1 MSTKHMKHIRRQRQ
15 NRHRIRIV
23 ILVITILSCMYMLGQ
38 RFCDWEWLTE
48 TVATIIAI
56 VAAVAF
62 WLEYHEN
69 KLLNEAQFIMEL
81 NEQFLSDSNLS
92 EVEWELEKYYNRY
105 RKDELTEEY
114 CVKFEEQFD
123 LEKRKRQHL
132 VNYLVHLEGIAAL
145 VNNVVLHLDA
155 IDDLMSYRYF
165 IAVNN
170 PIVQKLELLEYPD
183 YYKGCFGIYDAWV
196 AELQEQGVI
205 IPMYDEDKNDL
216 TKKLEEQKKC
226 KQKRN

>member
-1 MSTKHMKHIRRQRQ
+1 MATKHMKQIRRQRQ
-15 NRHRIRIV
+15 GSHRIRIMVLIITV
-23 ILVITILSCMYMLGQ
+23 IICVYLLGQ
-38 RFCDWEWLTE
+38 FFWHWEWLTE

-114 CVKFEEQFD
+114 CEKFEEQFD
-123 LEKRKRQHL
+123 LEKRKRQYL
-132 VNYLVHLEGIAAL
+132 VNYMVHLEGIAAL
-145 VNNVVLHLDA
+145 VNNGVIHLDA

-183 YYKGCFGIYDAWV
+183 YYKGCYAIYADWV
-196 AELQEQGVI
+196 AELQEDDVT
-205 IPMYDEDKNDL
+205 IPMYDKDKNDL
-216 TKKLEEQKKC
+216 NKKLEEQKKC
-226 KQKRN
+226 KQKRR

>member
-1 MSTKHMKHIRRQRQ
+1 MSAKYRKHIRRKRQ
-15 NRHRIRIV
+15 SRHRIRLV
-23 ILVITILSCMYMLGQ
+23 ILVITVISCLYILGQ
-38 RFCDWEWLTE
+38 RFCDWERLTE
-48 TVATIIAI
+48 TVATLLAI

-105 RKDELTEEY
+105 RKNEITEEY
-114 CVKFEEQFD
+114 KEEFAKKFD
-123 LEKRKRQHL
+123 LKKRERQYL

-145 VNNVVLHLDA
+145 VNNGVIHLDA

-170 PIVQKLELLEYPD
+170 SVVQDLELLEYPE
-183 YYKGCFGIYDAWV
+183 YYKGCFGIYDDWV
-196 AELQEQGVI
+196 EELGKQGI
-205 IPMYDEDKNDL
+205 TPPMFDVMKNNL
-216 TKKLEEQKKC
+216 TKNSEKKD
-226 KQKRN
+226 